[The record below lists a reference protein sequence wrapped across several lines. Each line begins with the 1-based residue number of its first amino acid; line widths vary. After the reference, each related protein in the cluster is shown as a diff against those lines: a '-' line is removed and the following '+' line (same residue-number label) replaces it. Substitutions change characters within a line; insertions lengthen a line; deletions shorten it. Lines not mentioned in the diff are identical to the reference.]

1 MLGYNFGF
9 EITTLV
15 VMEGSFCLGI
25 FIILETRVHK
35 ASESQLEI
43 MEVVFFITVNP
54 DQTFELKL

>member
-1 MLGYNFGF
+1 
-9 EITTLV
+9 
-15 VMEGSFCLGI
+15 MEGSFCLGI